1 MLTKRFVLAVFVVTG
16 LALGS
21 LPAVAGPV
29 MGMGI
34 VHDYG
39 NYVDLGTDIQ
49 KIVLTGTGSSTKLNI
64 DLGSCSGGTCTLS
77 GVAKGYGTFA
87 PPASALYTIS
97 SPANLTLK
105 EINATT
111 GLWEVASNA
120 NTIKF
125 NYGTGGSLLTGYL
138 NDLEF
143 SQIPSVVSNGHDEYL
158 GTANVTITG
167 GSLDK
172 TSGMEVQFLVT
183 NSPKYFQSLTGSGNT
198 GSSIAISYGEGPLYP
213 TPEPATLA
221 LLGAGFLLVGGVVRT
236 RFRHQLWRS

>member
-1 MLTKRFVLAVFVVTG
+1 MLTKRIVLAVFVVAG

-29 MGMGI
+29 API

-39 NYVDLGTDIQ
+39 NYVDLGTDTQ
-49 KIVLTGTGSSTKLNI
+49 SIVVTGTGSTSSLNI

-77 GVAKGYGTFA
+77 GLGRGYGTFA
-87 PPASALYTIS
+87 PPAAAPYTIT

-125 NYGTGGSLLTGYL
+125 DYGTGGSLLTGYL
-138 NDLEF
+138 NSVEF
-143 SQIPSVVSNGHDEYL
+143 SQIPAFATGGHDEYL

-172 TSGMEVQFLVT
+172 TSG
-183 NSPKYFQSLTGSGNT
+183 NAGSVLGYEFTSVLPGAN
-198 GSSIAISYGEGPLYP
+198 GAREYGEQHS
-213 TPEPATLA
+213 
-221 LLGAGFLLVGGVVRT
+221 F
-236 RFRHQLWRS
+236 

>member
-1 MLTKRFVLAVFVVTG
+1 MLAKRFVLAVFVVTG

-21 LPAVAGPV
+21 MPAVAAPV
-29 MGMGI
+29 MPV

-49 KIVLTGTGSSTKLNI
+49 NIVITGTGKTSSLSI
-64 DLGSCSGGTCTLS
+64 DLGSCSKGTCTLS
-77 GVAKGYGTFA
+77 GLGYGYGTFA
-87 PPASALYTIS
+87 PPAHAPYSIT
-97 SPANLTLK
+97 SPGNLTFK

-111 GLWEVASNA
+111 GLWQVASNA

-125 NYGTGGSLLTGYL
+125 EYGTGGSLLTGYL
-138 NDLEF
+138 NTLQFQE
-143 SQIPSVVSNGHDEYL
+143 IPSVVSNGHDEYL

-172 TSGMEVQFLVT
+172 TSGMQIQFLVT
-183 NSPKYFQSLTGSGNT
+183 NSPKYFQSLLGPGEK
-198 GSSIAISYGEGPLYP
+198 GASIHTSYGEGPLYP

-221 LLGAGFLLVGGVVRT
+221 MLGAGFLLVGGVMRARRGRQPIV
-236 RFRHQLWRS
+236 L